1 MKIQKG
7 EIGYIRHKKVIQTV
21 IVLVFVAAGLSLFF
35 ICKTILGTSRN
46 LGTVFAV
53 LLTLPAAKALVNL
66 ILFLPYQS
74 TEEQLYDSVKPL
86 IRPSDQAYYDL
97 VFTSP
102 ESIMHLDFLCVR
114 ETELIAYSA
123 DGKKTDKIVSYYTD
137 SIAKRGVTVH
147 MHVFRN
153 KEELLTRLRDCD
165 RNGQIP
171 EEVTDFI
178 HMVLVK

>member
-7 EIGYIRHKKVIQTV
+7 EKGYIRRKKAVQTIV
-21 IVLVFVAAGLSLFF
+21 VLVFVAAGLSLFF
-35 ICKTILGTSRN
+35 FCRTILGTSRN
-46 LGTVFAV
+46 LGTVVAV

-66 ILFLPYQS
+66 ILFLPFKS
-74 TEEQLYDSVKPL
+74 TDESLGESVKPL
-86 IRPSDQAYYDL
+86 IRPDDKAYYDL

-114 ETELIAYSA
+114 ETEMMAYSE
-123 DGKKTDKIVSYYTD
+123 DGKKIEKIVSYFTD

-153 KEELLTRLRDCD
+153 KEELLNRLRDCD
-165 RNGQIP
+165 REGQVP
-171 EEVTDFI
+171 EEITGFI